1 MKESLSVNILLII
14 VKIDCLA
21 FIRESSMTKKWCMG
35 LITNYFLYTV
45 FVLEAIR
52 YTFNQLLKWQL
63 VNCLEFKCT

>member
-35 LITNYFLYTV
+35 LREIWTLERCILTN
-45 FVLEAIR
+45 VLK
-52 YTFNQLLKWQL
+52 FNY
-63 VNCLEFKCT
+63 